1 MLDAI
6 VTKVRANIEN
16 RSRSDW
22 ENEIAARAAKSV
34 ARQARFGE
42 MISRPG
48 GQLILEIKRKSPS
61 AGTLSANVD
70 VASMAQAYEQN
81 GAAAISVLTEQEH
94 FGGSLSDLQQVA
106 GSVSIPILRKDFIV
120 DPLQIHE
127 AAALCAS
134 AVLLIVAILDHQE
147 LRQLLR
153 LSAELQLDALV
164 EVHDEFELS
173 RALAANARIIGVNNR
188 NLKTMTID
196 LTTGE
201 RILKRIPGEVI
212 KVAESGIRTRADIL
226 RMQSAGAHACLIGTS
241 LMTTND
247 IETKIKELRG
257 Q

>member
-1 MLDAI
+1 MLF
-6 VTKVRANIEN
+6 
-16 RSRSDW
+16 RS
-22 ENEIAARAAKSV
+22 
-34 ARQARFGE
+34 
-42 MISRPG
+42 
-48 GQLILEIKRKSPS
+48 
-61 AGTLSANVD
+61 
-70 VASMAQAYEQN
+70 
-81 GAAAISVLTEQEH
+81 
-94 FGGSLSDLQQVA
+94 
-106 GSVSIPILRKDFIV
+106 SVSIPILRKDFIV

-188 NLKTMTID
+188 NLKTMNID

-241 LMTTND
+241 LMTAND